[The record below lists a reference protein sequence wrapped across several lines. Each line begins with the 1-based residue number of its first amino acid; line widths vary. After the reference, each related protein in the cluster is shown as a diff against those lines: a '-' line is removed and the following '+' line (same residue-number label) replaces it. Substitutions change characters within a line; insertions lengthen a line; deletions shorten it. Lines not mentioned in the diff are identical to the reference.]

1 MQQRKRCILVVDD
14 DTTYLRT
21 IRGWLKD
28 SYRVGMANSGMQA
41 LTWLAGNTPDLILL
55 DYDMPVTDGPQVLKM
70 IHGEPGSSDI
80 PVMFLTGRSDKKSIM
95 KVLSLKP
102 AGYLL
107 KSIDRN
113 TLLETL
119 DNYFLDQMMK
129 DSE

>member
-1 MQQRKRCILVVDD
+1 MADRKRVLVVDD
-14 DTTYLRT
+14 DTEQLLNIKEQLEGFYDVTVVKSGEAAIKYL
-21 IRGWLKD
+21 IKH
-28 SYRVGMANSGMQA
+28 
-41 LTWLAGNTPDLILL
+41 TPDLILL

>member
-1 MQQRKRCILVVDD
+1 MDWVLVVDD
-14 DTTYLRT
+14 DEQNRELVASV
-21 IRGWLKD
+21 LKKENIKITELTSGKELLD
-28 SYRVGMANSGMQA
+28 YIEGMTP
-41 LTWLAGNTPDLILL
+41 LPDLILL